1 MSDNQQAANRRKPKP
16 KPAKK
21 PSTSEVR
28 RVGDTYTNMTER
40 EQAALLDGWFT
51 RGR

>member
-1 MSDNQQAANRRKPKP
+1 MSNNQQATNKRKP
-16 KPAKK
+16 AEK

-28 RVGDTYTNMTER
+28 RVGDSYTNMTEPEER
-40 EQAALLDGWFT
+40 ALLDGWFT